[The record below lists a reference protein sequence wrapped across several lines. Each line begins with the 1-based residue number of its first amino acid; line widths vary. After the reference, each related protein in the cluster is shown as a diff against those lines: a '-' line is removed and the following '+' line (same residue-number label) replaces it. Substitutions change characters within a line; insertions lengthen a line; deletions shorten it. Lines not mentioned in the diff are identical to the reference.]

1 VLQAPGQGMNV
12 YEKKDVRKSMLELDN
27 IKYEMGTV
35 DGSLKE
41 LGESLCRCGA

>member
-1 VLQAPGQGMNV
+1 MPDMTQFARLDYM
-12 YEKKDVRKSMLELDN
+12 KKGCEKSMLELDN

-41 LGESLCRCGA
+41 LGESL